1 MIEFIERNDH
11 QLIEPDIDDAVN
23 TMFRLAAGTLSEADF
38 VEWLRPLITST
49 E

>member
-1 MIEFIERNDH
+1 MIEFIERNDR
-11 QLIEPDIDDAVN
+11 QLIEPHVDDAVN

-38 VEWLRPLITST
+38 VEWLRPRIVGT